1 MRLARRHLL
10 VSALLTASGVPS
22 WARLQV
28 PAEVQG
34 ELPDA
39 RLQGSARMRYFG
51 LHVYDARL
59 WVGPGF
65 APASFSRHA
74 LALEL
79 TYGRALDGR
88 LIAER
93 SLAEMQRLERLPT
106 ARAQTWLADMTAAFP
121 DVAAGDRITGIL
133 RSDQRVRFFVNGR
146 LRHELDDPT
155 FGPLFFGI
163 WLSPRTSEPAM
174 RASLLA
180 TSADAP

>member
-1 MRLARRHLL
+1 MLARRHLL
-10 VSALLTASGVPS
+10 ASLLLAANGLPA

-59 WVGPGF
+59 WVRPGF
-65 APASFSRHA
+65 APASFARQA

-93 SLAEMQRLERLPT
+93 SLAEMERLERLPA
-106 ARAQTWLADMTAAFP
+106 ARAQAWLAAMTAAFP
-121 DVAAGDRITGIL
+121 DVSAGDRITGIL

-146 LRHELDDPT
+146 LRHEVDDPA